1 MKRITGVLIS
11 ACMVAGN
18 VTLITASASAEKSI
32 KVGKGIS
39 KAGRTL
45 PSALNTILSGV
56 GTPSASFGHDGDF
69 YIDRKSWQFFG
80 PKTKGRWPLPVLLV
94 GPTGSQGATGAVGPV
109 GAQGKSGVKGEGGSS
124 GAVGSATITAGSAGP
139 IGPSGPAGASG
150 SLGAAGLAGVA
161 GSTGPSGSSGPI
173 GPSGPAGSPGSLGAA
188 GPVGLT
194 GSTGASGS
202 SGPAGVTGAT
212 GSSGLPGP
220 TGATGATG
228 AQGIQGDIGLTGAIG
243 STGSVGPLGPVGPT
257 GATGST
263 GTTGATGSVGPRGP
277 SRTIS
282 GVLVFASQIS
292 GAAGSMTASSPFGNF
307 AAGTNYSVTL
317 AVEVWA
323 PSDGFTPPPASLSIS
338 SVLGA
343 PAITLWQ
350 NSHVGS
356 RLVGTSTISSTI
368 IQAHAIVDGSSV
380 QGLFS
385 LVTSVTAREPTI
397 AAPLH
402 VDGYYV
408 AIHVE
413 TIN

>member
-18 VTLITASASAEKSI
+18 VTLITDSASAKKSI

-194 GSTGASGS
+194 GSTGPSGS

-277 SRTIS
+277 STVSSIAIPPFSLASIAVNSDAPSHAFGSLVSNSNYHFIIVVHGKGSAPAAKPFAMSVAGTGSVIIS
-282 GVLVFASQIS
+282 SDSSVNESIYFDKVAGASKHEYTFRAF
-292 GAAGSMTASSPFGNF
+292 GTASGGAQGGSLFVIVTDG
-307 AAGTNYSVTL
+307 AG
-317 AVEVWA
+317 
-323 PSDGFTPPPASLSIS
+323 
-338 SVLGA
+338 
-343 PAITLWQ
+343 ITG
-350 NSHVGS
+350 VGS
-356 RLVGTSTISSTI
+356 YSMALEGTCTLQQIDAIS
-368 IQAHAIVDGSSV
+368 
-380 QGLFS
+380 
-385 LVTSVTAREPTI
+385 
-397 AAPLH
+397 
-402 VDGYYV
+402 
-408 AIHVE
+408 
-413 TIN
+413 

>member
-18 VTLITASASAEKSI
+18 VTLITEPAFAEKSI
-32 KVGKGIS
+32 KAGKGIS

-139 IGPSGPAGASG
+139 IGPSGPAGSSG
-150 SLGAAGLAGVA
+150 SLGSAGPTGVA
-161 GSTGPSGSSGPI
+161 GSTGP
-173 GPSGPAGSPGSLGAA
+173 
-188 GPVGLT
+188 
-194 GSTGASGS
+194 SGS

-243 STGSVGPLGPVGPT
+243 STGSVGPLGLLGPIGSTGLT
-257 GATGST
+257 GATG
-263 GTTGATGSVGPRGP
+263 ATGNVGPRGP
-277 SRTIS
+277 STVNSVQIPTFSLASLAPNSDASMAVGTITS
-282 GVLVFASQIS
+282 NSNFHFILVLHGRGAIPANMSFAIS
-292 GAAGSMTASSPFGNF
+292 VAGSGSAIIKSDSSVNESIYYDKTAAVSKHEYTFRAFGTASG
-307 AAGTNYSVTL
+307 G
-317 AVEVWA
+317 
-323 PSDGFTPPPASLSIS
+323 
-338 SVLGA
+338 
-343 PAITLWQ
+343 
-350 NSHVGS
+350 
-356 RLVGTSTISSTI
+356 
-368 IQAHAIVDGSSV
+368 VDG
-380 QGLFS
+380 GS
-385 LVTSVTAREPTI
+385 LVVTVT
-397 AAPLH
+397 
-402 VDGYYV
+402 DGLGITGSYPMTFTGTCTLQQ
-408 AIHVE
+408 VE
-413 TIN
+413 ALS

>member
-1 MKRITGVLIS
+1 MKRITGVFIS

-18 VTLITASASAEKSI
+18 LTIMTESASAEKSI
-32 KVGKGIS
+32 KAGKGIS

-80 PKTKGRWPLPVLLV
+80 PKTKGRWPLPVLLI

-109 GAQGKSGVKGEGGSS
+109 GIQGKSGVKGEGGSS

-139 IGPSGPAGASG
+139 MGPSGPAGASG
-150 SLGAAGLAGVA
+150 SLGPAGLTGLA
-161 GSTGPSGSSGPI
+161 GSTG
-173 GPSGPAGSPGSLGAA
+173 
-188 GPVGLT
+188 
-194 GSTGASGS
+194 STGPSGS

-220 TGATGATG
+220 TGAMGATG

-243 STGSVGPLGPVGPT
+243 STGSIGPLGPVGPT

-263 GTTGATGSVGPRGP
+263 GPTGATGSVGPRGP

-282 GVLVFASQIS
+282 GVLAFASQIS
-292 GAAGSMTASSPFGNF
+292 GAAGAMTASSPFGSF
-307 AAGTNYSVTL
+307 SAGTNYSVTL

-356 RLVGTSTISSTI
+356 KLVGTSTISSTI

-380 QGLFS
+380 QGIFS

-397 AAPLH
+397 AAPLR

-413 TIN
+413 TIT

>member
-18 VTLITASASAEKSI
+18 VTLITEPAFAEKSI
-32 KVGKGIS
+32 KAGKGIS

-139 IGPSGPAGASG
+139 IGPSGPAGSSG
-150 SLGAAGLAGVA
+150 SLGSAGPTGVA
-161 GSTGPSGSSGPI
+161 GSTGP
-173 GPSGPAGSPGSLGAA
+173 
-188 GPVGLT
+188 
-194 GSTGASGS
+194 SGS

-243 STGSVGPLGPVGPT
+243 STGSVGPLGLLGPI
-257 GATGST
+257 GST
-263 GTTGATGSVGPRGP
+263 GLTGATGATGSVGPRGP
-277 SRTIS
+277 SRTFS
-282 GVLVFASQIS
+282 GALVFASPIA
-292 GAAGSMTASSPFGNF
+292 GAPGSVAASIPFGNF
-307 AAGTNYSVTL
+307 SAGTNYSVTF
-317 AVEVWA
+317 AVEVWSPTYA
-323 PSDGFTPPPASLSIS
+323 FNPPPVSLSVS
-338 SVLGA
+338 STFGA
-343 PAITLWQ
+343 PTLSIWQ

-356 RLVGTSTISSTI
+356 KFTGTSTIPSTI
-368 IQAHAIVDGSSV
+368 IQAHVVVDGSAV
-380 QGLFS
+380 AGIFS
-385 LVTSVTAREPTI
+385 LVTSVTAREITSG
-397 AAPLH
+397 APLSL
-402 VDGYYV
+402 DGYFV

-413 TIN
+413 SVT